1 MIVIAVLHTLCV
13 SYSAQTFYFVS
24 ASFGLGCKNTALRFF
39 EQYLETSKAQTLARE
54 IESKSARKSREET
67 FFTQMSLLQNGK
79 FTPNSGF

>member
-39 EQYLETSKAQTLARE
+39 EQYLETGEVVGFIRKTKGTAPEKGSQRIENQKAPML
-54 IESKSARKSREET
+54 
-67 FFTQMSLLQNGK
+67 
-79 FTPNSGF
+79 